1 MPFYAAEYTGHHWA
15 VYDQNKKFYSFDDGD
30 ATAGEI
36 RPPSSASVTKAQLAL
51 VPFSITMHCIMVG
64 SFCFHISSLHILGT
78 LLLHIEGAAMQQVVT
93 RMEKTEHVWAIG
105 V

>member
-15 VYDQNKKFYSFDDGD
+15 VYDQNKFYSFDDGD

-93 RMEKTEHVWAIG
+93 RMEKTEHAWAIG